1 MTVGQFTGFMT
12 ALMTMPAPLKRL
24 IAVSGS
30 LQQGLSAGESVFKVL
45 DQPGEPD
52 LGQRALVRAR
62 GAIRFEAVS
71 FAYADKEPALSEVS
85 FWVEPGQKVAIIGR
99 SGSGKSTLV
108 GLVARFYDVTKGR
121 VCVDEHDVRDYRLAD
136 LRANVSLVSQ
146 DVVLLEGTIREN
158 IIFNTQ
164 HVAEARLQDAAR
176 AAHLLEFTDSLP
188 RGLDTPVGDRGVLLS
203 GGQRQR
209 IAIARALVRDA
220 PILILDEAT
229 SALDN
234 ESERIVRDALSQL
247 MANRTTLV
255 VAHRLATVESA
266 DQILVI
272 EDGRLVESGR
282 HEALLAQKGAYAAL
296 YQRELAG

>member
-1 MTVGQFTGFMT
+1 M
-12 ALMTMPAPLKRL
+12 LK
-24 IAVSGS
+24 
-30 LQQGLSAGESVFKVL
+30 
-45 DQPGEPD
+45 
-52 LGQRALVRAR
+52 
-62 GAIRFEAVS
+62 
-71 FAYADKEPALSEVS
+71 
-85 FWVEPGQKVAIIGR
+85 
-99 SGSGKSTLV
+99 
-108 GLVARFYDVTKGR
+108 
-121 VCVDEHDVRDYRLAD
+121 
-136 LRANVSLVSQ
+136 
-146 DVVLLEGTIREN
+146 
-158 IIFNTQ
+158 
-164 HVAEARLQDAAR
+164 
-176 AAHLLEFTDSLP
+176 
-188 RGLDTPVGDRGVLLS
+188 
-203 GGQRQR
+203 
-209 IAIARALVRDA
+209 DA